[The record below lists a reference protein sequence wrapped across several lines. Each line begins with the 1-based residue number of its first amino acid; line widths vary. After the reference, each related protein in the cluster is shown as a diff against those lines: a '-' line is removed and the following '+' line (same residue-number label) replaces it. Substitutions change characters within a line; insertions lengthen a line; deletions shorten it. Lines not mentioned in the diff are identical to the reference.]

1 VGRPT
6 TRDLGALGAVA
17 ALAAVARILYWAL
30 VTPDYVP
37 LTDADHYRELAENLA
52 NGVGFEA
59 RYPQLYAH
67 PTAFRP
73 PGYPFVLSLAYR
85 VFGDDVVVGRVLN
98 LVIGVGVVALVFL
111 LARRL
116 GGLRAGVVTGT
127 VTALYPPI
135 IANDTVLL
143 TEPMSLALLAGLLLA
158 LSHRRWAIAALLC
171 GLLVLTRPSAQFLVP
186 VVALWVLWQL
196 GWRRAVG
203 VVGIA
208 VVVVAPW
215 VVRNWVQ
222 LGQPVLVTSNG
233 FNLFALYSEEAQ
245 ADRDFVDPVF
255 DPRFERYWLTA
266 FDEAAWQRALQD
278 DALDALRDNPDYVLR
293 VVGRHSLMYFELTPS
308 ENDGAERVDGRN
320 LDFRTWTLP
329 AFWLVT
335 GVGLAG
341 LAARWREPVVLLM
354 LVLIVYFVGSNLV
367 FVFAPRL
374 RAPFDLFCC
383 VGVGLAWARWVPRRR
398 AREPDEEGSGEPEGP
413 AEVSAAAR

>member
-1 VGRPT
+1 VGRLT
-6 TRDLGALGAVA
+6 KRELGALGIVAGVA
-17 ALAAVARILYWAL
+17 ALARALYWAL

-52 NGVGFEA
+52 HGVGFEA
-59 RYPQLYAH
+59 RYPQLNAH

-73 PGYPFVLSLAYR
+73 PGYPFVLSMAYR
-85 VFGDDVVVGRVLN
+85 VFGDDIVVGRVLN
-98 LVIGVGVVALVFL
+98 LVIGVGVVVLVFF

-116 GGLRAGVVTGT
+116 GGLRAGVVAAT

-143 TEPMSLALLAGLLLA
+143 TEPMSLAILAGLLLA
-158 LSHRRWAIAALLC
+158 LSYERWAVAAALC
-171 GLLVLTRPSAQFLVP
+171 GALVLTRPSAQFLVP
-186 VVALWVLWQL
+186 VVALWVFWRL
-196 GWRRAVG
+196 GWRRALG
-203 VVGIA
+203 VVAIA

-233 FNLFALYSEEAQ
+233 FNLFALYSSEAQ
-245 ADRDFVDPVF
+245 ADEDFVDPAF
-255 DPRFERYWLTA
+255 DPRFERYFLTA
-266 FDEAAWQRALQD
+266 FDEAEWQQALQR
-278 DALDALRDNPDYVLR
+278 DALDALRDNPDYVVK

-329 AFWLVT
+329 AFYVVT
-335 GVGLAG
+335 VVGLVG
-341 LAARWREPVVLLM
+341 LGARWRHPVVLLM
-354 LVLIVYFVGSNLV
+354 LVLTVYFVVSNLV

-383 VGVGLAWARWVPRRR
+383 IGVGLAWARWLPGRGPP
-398 AREPDEEGSGEPEGP
+398 ADEGDDRELELS
-413 AEVSAAAR
+413 SAAT